1 MFIRFGSHR
10 KRDPGRRCPRQP
22 HMADARELGGEC
34 RTSRTLKGAVART
47 ANKHLDS
54 AGVPW
59 AGGGGARAHSCV
71 HVRVRACCPTVRRTS
86 RQPRSIFTLC
96 TAPTLSGGLRE
107 AECDGQER
115 IAPSA
120 RVLPVRSV
128 QSRSRFRQQGDGT
141 ARGSG
146 QGGKRSAEA
155 ALGRCGCRGTR
166 PTALVGF
173 RKTRPTG
180 VQKANR
186 WKRRRRSDSEGLFGS
201 DLATHAPPKNTA
213 G

>member
-1 MFIRFGSHR
+1 MRIIKWDYS
-10 KRDPGRRCPRQP
+10 KPVSSQY
-22 HMADARELGGEC
+22 ARVDDEC
-34 RTSRTLKGAVART
+34 QTSRASGLKGAVLART

-71 HVRVRACCPTVRRTS
+71 RVRVRACACCPTVRRTI
-86 RQPRSIFTLC
+86 RQPRCIVTLC
-96 TAPTLSGGLRE
+96 TAPTLSGGVRE

-115 IAPSA
+115 IVPSA
-120 RVLPVRSV
+120 KALPVRSV

-186 WKRRRRSDSEGLFGS
+186 WKWRRRSDSEGLFGS